1 LLQKHDPS
9 KLEKNHEDIDSA
21 DLIHMT
27 LVDAAK
33 REGRANLAFLDYDE
47 DESEMFFKH
56 HQVLK
61 GIEFSL
67 DKLQEEIKQELEF
80 D

>member
-1 LLQKHDPS
+1 MQEERLRLLQKHDPS
-9 KLEKNHEDIDSA
+9 ILEKDHNDIDSA

-33 REGRANLAFLDYDE
+33 KEGRGNLAFLEYD
-47 DESEMFFKH
+47 DEEAEMFFKH

-67 DKLQEEIKQELEF
+67 EGLK
-80 D
+80 